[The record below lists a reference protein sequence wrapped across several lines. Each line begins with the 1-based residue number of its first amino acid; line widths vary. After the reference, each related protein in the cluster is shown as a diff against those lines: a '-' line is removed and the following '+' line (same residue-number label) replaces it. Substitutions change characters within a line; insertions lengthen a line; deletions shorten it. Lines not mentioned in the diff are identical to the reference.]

1 MTQSRWRQLTEWPL
15 AIAAVIFLVAYSW
28 QVIADLR
35 GELLDATELV
45 IWITWAVFAVDYV
58 VNLILAPNRRKWFF
72 SHLFD
77 LLVVVLPMLR
87 PLRLLRLVT
96 LFNVLQRTVA
106 SALRGRV
113 VLYAAT
119 ASVLL
124 VYVAALAVLD
134 AERGAGG
141 SIQTF
146 PDALWWAFV
155 TITTV
160 GYGDFFP
167 VTNIGRFVAVAVMV
181 GGIALIGIVTAT
193 LASWIVERVTSESAS
208 AREATRNSAHEIA
221 SLADEVREL
230 RAELRSRSMPR
241 ASDGQ
246 APEVT
251 S

>member
-1 MTQSRWRQLTEWPL
+1 MK
-15 AIAAVIFLVAYSW
+15 A
-28 QVIADLR
+28 
-35 GELLDATELV
+35 
-45 IWITWAVFAVDYV
+45 
-58 VNLILAPNRRKWFF
+58 F
-72 SHLFD
+72 S
-77 LLVVVLPMLR
+77 
-87 PLRLLRLVT
+87 
-96 LFNVLQRTVA
+96 
-106 SALRGRV
+106 SALCHQRADRV
-113 VLYAAT
+113 Q
-119 ASVLL
+119 
-124 VYVAALAVLD
+124 LAVLD

-241 ASDGQ
+241 ASDDQ
-246 APEVT
+246 SPEVT